1 MDPEERLAHAKKLL
15 NSLDK
20 GGLLVFNVQ
29 FSSVQLN

>member
-20 GGLLVFNVQ
+20 GGLLVFNEITV
-29 FSSVQLN
+29 